1 MSKYEARIRFECTA
15 CGERCTLNADYI
27 DDSEAECPEVP
38 GGCPWGG
45 AGASWTVKKG
55 ANDDS

>member
-38 GGCPWGG
+38 ENCPWGR

-55 ANDDS
+55 